1 MFRFAAILFSVC
13 LLLGSVGCNYHAID
27 NASHLPP
34 AVDGKT
40 IQTLAIPPFV
50 NHTNAYHASLDFTQ
64 AMIREFTSRT
74 KWQIVDHPDPTAD
87 ATLDGQIT
95 SYSVV
100 PLTYDNKTGRSS
112 SFVITVHAA
121 IRVTNRQGQ
130 VIYQN
135 SNYTFRQQYEET
147 QNLASF
153 IQENSAAQRRLA
165 QDFASAAVS
174 DILDSF

>member
-1 MFRFAAILFSVC
+1 MSRFAAILFSAC
-13 LLLGSVGCNYHAID
+13 LLLGVVGCNYHEMD
-27 NASHLPP
+27 NSSHLPP
-34 AVDGKT
+34 AIDGQA
-40 IQTLAIPPFV
+40 IQTLAIPAFV

-64 AMIREFTSRT
+64 AVIREFTSRT
-74 KWQIVDHPDPTAD
+74 AWQIVDHPDPAAD

-121 IRVTNRQGQ
+121 IRIVNRQGK
-130 VIYQN
+130 VLYQN
-135 SNYTFRQQYEET
+135 SNYLFRQQYEET

-153 IQENSAAQRRLA
+153 IQENPAAQRRLA
-165 QDFASAAVS
+165 RDFASAAVS